1 MSRSFDFF
9 ILISTKDYYL
19 IIIKFKEEKNKN
31 NNNKNE
37 KKNQGKTFILWVIQR
52 KRKKLDF
59 FLYIFLHFI
68 LIISAL

>member
-31 NNNKNE
+31 NNNNKNE
-37 KKNQGKTFILWVIQR
+37 KKIKVKHLF
-52 KRKKLDF
+52 
-59 FLYIFLHFI
+59 YE
-68 LIISAL
+68 

>member
-37 KKNQGKTFILWVIQR
+37 KKIKVKHLF
-52 KRKKLDF
+52 
-59 FLYIFLHFI
+59 YE
-68 LIISAL
+68 